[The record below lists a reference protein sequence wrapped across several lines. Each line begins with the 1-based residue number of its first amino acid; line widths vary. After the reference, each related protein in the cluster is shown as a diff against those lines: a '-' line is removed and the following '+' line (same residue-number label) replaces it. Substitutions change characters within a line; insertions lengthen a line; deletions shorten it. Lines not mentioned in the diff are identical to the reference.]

1 MRLAFKSYLL
11 PFLAA
16 ATIVGVILLDP
27 VPQDPAYHNFADD
40 QAAFGIRNFLNV
52 ISNIFFLLIGSAGLW
67 FLHGRDRVTIVNDI
81 YPAYLVFFAGVTLT
95 AFGSAWYHLAPAN
108 GSLFW
113 DRLPMTL
120 AFMSLFTIIIGEQVS
135 AITAKRLFLP
145 LLLVGAAS
153 VMYWAITESRGAG
166 DLRFYAIVQFLP
178 LLLIPLLLLL
188 YRSPFERSG
197 FFWGMIG
204 LYAASKIL
212 EMLDR
217 DIYELVRI
225 FSGHSMKH
233 VVAALA
239 PLLFLYGI
247 VSRGRRQNDVPN
259 RSNARH

>member
-1 MRLAFKSYLL
+1 
-11 PFLAA
+11 
-16 ATIVGVILLDP
+16 
-27 VPQDPAYHNFADD
+27 
-40 QAAFGIRNFLNV
+40 
-52 ISNIFFLLIGSAGLW
+52 
-67 FLHGRDRVTIVNDI
+67 
-81 YPAYLVFFAGVTLT
+81 
-95 AFGSAWYHLAPAN
+95 
-108 GSLFW
+108 
-113 DRLPMTL
+113 MTL

-153 VMYWAITESRGAG
+153 VMYWAVTESRGAG

-188 YRSPFERSG
+188 YRSPFDRSG